1 MGGRARHNQGQRQGA
16 GAQAE
21 AWGQGGEWKLTWRGL
36 SRGRVLV
43 FKKQEQHVQR
53 PRGSTRGREQAW
65 GQCFHSSLRGGKAG
79 LRMHSVSLGG
89 PASRQ
94 LTGSLCQE
102 AAWPT
107 CSQSTLEHGGG
118 KGVKKGPLD
127 CREKRQTVN
136 TEAKPVFLGQSENN
150 CCCSVTRWYLNN
162 SCYRMDCGMPGFPV
176 PLHLPEFAHTQSSF

>member
-1 MGGRARHNQGQRQGA
+1 M
-16 GAQAE
+16 
-21 AWGQGGEWKLTWRGL
+21 
-36 SRGRVLV
+36 LV
-43 FKKQEQHVQR
+43 FKKKEQHVQR

-65 GQCFHSSLRGGKAG
+65 GQCFHSSLRGGKAR

-89 PASRQ
+89 PASQQ

-107 CSQSTLEHGGG
+107 CSQSTLEHSGG

-136 TEAKPVFLGQSENN
+136 TEAKPVCLGQSENN

-162 SCYRMDCGMPGFPV
+162 SCYRMDYGMPGFPV
-176 PLHLPEFAHTQSSF
+176 PLHLLEFAHTQSSF